1 GRAGMLDGMMRPLID
16 PPLRLGAR
24 ALVRAGIGADAV
36 TTAAFAF
43 GMACAA
49 CATLGWDAAA
59 MVLLA
64 LGRIGD
70 GLDGAVARLT
80 QRTDRGGFFDIVA
93 DFAFYGAF
101 PLAFAVRD
109 PAANALPAAALLFT
123 FYVNG
128 ATFLAYAAVAARRGL
143 ETTSRGVKSLYFTAG
158 LAEGTETIVW
168 FALMLLFPSA
178 FPMLAWIFAA
188 MCLATAGSRF
198 ALAWRNLG

>member
-1 GRAGMLDGMMRPLID
+1 MLDGVMRGLVD
-16 PPLRLGAR
+16 PPLRLAAR

-43 GMACAA
+43 GMACAG
-49 CATLGWDAAA
+49 CAALGWDAAA
-59 MVLLA
+59 LVLLA

-80 QRTDRGGFFDIVA
+80 QRTDRGGFYDIVA
-93 DFAFYGAF
+93 DFAFYGAL

-168 FALMLLFPSA
+168 FALMLLFPGF
-178 FPMLAWIFAA
+178 FPGFAWIFAA
-188 MCLATAGSRF
+188 MCAATAASRF
-198 ALAWRNLG
+198 ALAWRSLG